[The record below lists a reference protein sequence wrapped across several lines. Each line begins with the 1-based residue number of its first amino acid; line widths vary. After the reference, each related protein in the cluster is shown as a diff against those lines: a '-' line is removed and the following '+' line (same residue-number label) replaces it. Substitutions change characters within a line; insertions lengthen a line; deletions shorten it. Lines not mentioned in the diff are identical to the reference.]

1 MEKKKSYQ
9 ELLKEYTMTQQ
20 KNETKAMEWY
30 VDFFL
35 NGLLQQRKEK
45 QLRDDI
51 DQALDERDKE
61 SFTRLTNELKRLVGR

>member
-51 DQALDERDKE
+51 DQALDEKDKE
-61 SFTRLTNELKRLVGR
+61 SFTRLTNELKRLLGR